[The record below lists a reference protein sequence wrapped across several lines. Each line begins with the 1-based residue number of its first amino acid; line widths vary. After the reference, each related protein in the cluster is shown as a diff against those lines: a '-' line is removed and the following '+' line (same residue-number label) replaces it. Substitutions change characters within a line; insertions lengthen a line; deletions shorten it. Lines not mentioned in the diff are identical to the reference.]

1 MTETVQDNEE
11 NQQELSDDRRSDWS
25 SPGEKLKKLRE
36 ERGLSHHRVAEALHM
51 TAHYVKSLESDQ
63 YEKLPGKTFV
73 KGYFKA
79 YARLLDAD
87 VDEVMQCYEQY
98 VSALEETQENE
109 AEEIRA
115 RKVYDQNIRW
125 MICAAVIILLVIS
138 ISWWISRDDG
148 EEVTTLD
155 STAQPMAQ
163 AEQVIESVTE
173 NQEIIER
180 IVTVGSEEAV
190 FAMESAQPV
199 TAEVLIVNLEEKE
212 MKPTSS
218 EVDAESNPDQEITG
232 ALVHEEETTQTLE
245 AVVEE
250 VAAVEELTPVA
261 AEEPQYLAG
270 NAQELLVEPDDMV
283 VTPFD
288 DHKEVE
294 VQGEGDDFLEIH
306 FSGASWI
313 EVDDGYNMRLY
324 HDMFY
329 NGDDLRIWGKAP
341 FNVLMGDADQ
351 VRMTFNSEQVNVLSR
366 IRDDNSARILLES
379 EPLQ

>member
-63 YEKLPGKTFV
+63 YQKLPGKTFV

-138 ISWWISRDDG
+138 ISWWMSREDG

-155 STAQPMAQ
+155 NTTQPMAQ
-163 AEQVIESVTE
+163 AEQVTEPVTE
-173 NQEIIER
+173 NQEIEGT
-180 IVTVGSEEAV
+180 VTVGREEAV

-199 TAEVLIVNLEEKE
+199 TAGVLIANLEEKE

-218 EVDAESNPDQEITG
+218 AVDAESNPDQEITE
-232 ALVHEEETTQTLE
+232 ALVREEGTTQTLE

-250 VAAVEELTPVA
+250 VAAVEELAPVA
-261 AEEPQYLAG
+261 AEEPQYLAV
-270 NAQELLVEPDDMV
+270 NAQELLVEPDDTV
-283 VTPFD
+283 VPRFD

-313 EVDDGYNMRLY
+313 EVDDRDNMRLY
-324 HDMFY
+324 HNMFD

-341 FNVLMGDADQ
+341 FNVLIGDAVQ
-351 VRMTFNSEQVNVLSR
+351 VRVTFNSEQVDVLSR
-366 IRDDNSARILLES
+366 IRDDNSARILLEP
-379 EPLQ
+379 EPRQ

>member
-11 NQQELSDDRRSDWS
+11 SQQELSDDRRSDWS

-63 YEKLPGKTFV
+63 YQKLPGKTFV

-115 RKVYDQNIRW
+115 KKVYDQNIRW

-138 ISWWISRDDG
+138 ISWWMSRDGG

-155 STAQPMAQ
+155 NTTQPMAQ
-163 AEQVIESVTE
+163 AEQVTEPVTE
-173 NQEIIER
+173 NQEIEGT
-180 IVTVGSEEAV
+180 VTVGREEAV

-199 TAEVLIVNLEEKE
+199 TAGVLIANLEEKE

-218 EVDAESNPDQEITG
+218 AVDAESNPDQEITE
-232 ALVHEEETTQTLE
+232 ALVREEGTTQTLE

-250 VAAVEELTPVA
+250 VAAVEELAPVA

-270 NAQELLVEPDDMV
+270 NAQELLVEPDDTV
-283 VTPFD
+283 VTRFD

-313 EVDDGYNMRLY
+313 EVDDRDNMRLY
-324 HDMFY
+324 HNMFD

-341 FNVLMGDADQ
+341 FNVLIGDAVQ
-351 VRMTFNSEQVNVLSR
+351 VRVTFNSEQVDVLSR
-366 IRDDNSARILLES
+366 IRDDNSASILLEP
-379 EPLQ
+379 EPRQ

>member
-11 NQQELSDDRRSDWS
+11 SQQELSDDRRSDWS

-63 YEKLPGKTFV
+63 YQKLPGKTFV

-115 RKVYDQNIRW
+115 KKVYDQNIRW

-138 ISWWISRDDG
+138 ISWWMSREDG

-155 STAQPMAQ
+155 NTTQPMAQ
-163 AEQVIESVTE
+163 AEQVTEPVTE
-173 NQEIIER
+173 NQEIEGT
-180 IVTVGSEEAV
+180 VTVGREEAV

-199 TAEVLIVNLEEKE
+199 TAGVLIANLEEKE

-218 EVDAESNPDQEITG
+218 AVDAESNPDQEITE
-232 ALVHEEETTQTLE
+232 ALVREEETTQTLE

-250 VAAVEELTPVA
+250 VAAVEELAPVA

-270 NAQELLVEPDDMV
+270 NAQELLVEPDDTV
-283 VTPFD
+283 VTRFD

-313 EVDDGYNMRLY
+313 EVDDRDNMRLY
-324 HDMFY
+324 HNMFD

-341 FNVLMGDADQ
+341 FNVLIGDAVQ
-351 VRMTFNSEQVNVLSR
+351 VRVTFNSEQVDVLSR
-366 IRDDNSARILLES
+366 IRDDNSARILLEP
-379 EPLQ
+379 EPRQ

>member
-11 NQQELSDDRRSDWS
+11 SQQELSDDRRSDWS

-63 YEKLPGKTFV
+63 YQKLPGKTFV

-115 RKVYDQNIRW
+115 KKVYDQNIRW

-138 ISWWISRDDG
+138 ISWWMSREDG

-155 STAQPMAQ
+155 NTTQPMAQ
-163 AEQVIESVTE
+163 AEQVTEPVTE
-173 NQEIIER
+173 NQEIEGT
-180 IVTVGSEEAV
+180 VTVGREEAV

-199 TAEVLIVNLEEKE
+199 TAGVLIANLEEKE

-218 EVDAESNPDQEITG
+218 AVDAESNPDQEITE
-232 ALVHEEETTQTLE
+232 AQVREEGTTQTLE

-250 VAAVEELTPVA
+250 VAAVEELAPVA

-270 NAQELLVEPDDMV
+270 NAQELLVEPDDTV
-283 VTPFD
+283 VTRFD

-313 EVDDGYNMRLY
+313 EVDDRDNMRLY
-324 HDMFY
+324 HNMFD

-341 FNVLMGDADQ
+341 FNVLIGDAVQ
-351 VRMTFNSEQVNVLSR
+351 VRVTFNSEQVDVLSR
-366 IRDDNSARILLES
+366 IRDDNSARILLEP
-379 EPLQ
+379 EPRQ

>member
-115 RKVYDQNIRW
+115 KKVYDQNIRW

-138 ISWWISRDDG
+138 ISWWVSREDG

-155 STAQPMAQ
+155 NTTQPMAQ
-163 AEQVIESVTE
+163 AEQVTEPVTE
-173 NQEIIER
+173 NQEIIEG
-180 IVTVGSEEAV
+180 IVTVGSKEAV

-199 TAEVLIVNLEEKE
+199 TAEVLIANLEEKE
-212 MKPTSS
+212 MKLTSS
-218 EVDAESNPDQEITG
+218 AVDAESNPDQEITE
-232 ALVHEEETTQTLE
+232 ALAQEEGTTQTLE
-245 AVVEE
+245 VVVEE
-250 VAAVEELTPVA
+250 VAAVEELAPVA

-270 NAQELLVEPDDMV
+270 NAQELLVEPDDTV
-283 VTPFD
+283 VTRFD

-313 EVDDGYNMRLY
+313 EVDDRDNMRLY
-324 HDMFY
+324 HNMFD
-329 NGDDLRIWGKAP
+329 NGDDLRIWGEAP
-341 FNVLMGDADQ
+341 FNVLIGDAGQ
-351 VRMTFNSEQVNVLSR
+351 VRVTFNSEQVDVLSR
-366 IRDDNSARILLES
+366 IRDDNSARILLEP
-379 EPLQ
+379 EPRQ

>member
-11 NQQELSDDRRSDWS
+11 SQQELSDDRRSDWS

-63 YEKLPGKTFV
+63 YQKLPGKTFV

-115 RKVYDQNIRW
+115 KKVYDQNIRW

-138 ISWWISRDDG
+138 ISWWMSREDG

-155 STAQPMAQ
+155 NTTQPMAQ
-163 AEQVIESVTE
+163 AEQVTEPVTE
-173 NQEIIER
+173 NQEIEGT
-180 IVTVGSEEAV
+180 VTVGREEAV

-199 TAEVLIVNLEEKE
+199 TAGVLIANLEEKE

-218 EVDAESNPDQEITG
+218 AVDAESNPDQEITE
-232 ALVHEEETTQTLE
+232 ALVREEGTTQTLE

-250 VAAVEELTPVA
+250 VAAVEELAPVA

-270 NAQELLVEPDDMV
+270 NAQELLVEPDDTV
-283 VTPFD
+283 VTRFD

-313 EVDDGYNMRLY
+313 EVDDRDNMRLY
-324 HDMFY
+324 HNMFD

-341 FNVLMGDADQ
+341 FNVLIGDAVQ
-351 VRMTFNSEQVNVLSR
+351 VRVTFNSEQVDVLSR
-366 IRDDNSARILLES
+366 IRDDNSARILLEP
-379 EPLQ
+379 EPRQ

>member
-11 NQQELSDDRRSDWS
+11 NQQELSDDRRSDWP

-87 VDEVMQCYEQY
+87 VDAVMQCYEQY
-98 VSALEETQENE
+98 VSAVEKTQENE
-109 AEEIRA
+109 AGEIRA

-138 ISWWISRDDG
+138 ISWWMSRDGG

-155 STAQPMAQ
+155 NTTQPMAQ
-163 AEQVIESVTE
+163 AEQVTEPVTE
-173 NQEIIER
+173 NQEIIEGT
-180 IVTVGSEEAV
+180 VKVGSEEAV

-199 TAEVLIVNLEEKE
+199 TAEVLNANLEEKE
-212 MKPTSS
+212 MKATSS
-218 EVDAESNPDQEITG
+218 AVDAESNPDQEIFE
-232 ALVHEEETTQTLE
+232 ALVQEEGTTQTLE
-245 AVVEE
+245 AV
-250 VAAVEELTPVA
+250 
-261 AEEPQYLAG
+261 
-270 NAQELLVEPDDMV
+270 
-283 VTPFD
+283 
-288 DHKEVE
+288 VE

-313 EVDDGYNMRLY
+313 EVDDGDNMRLY
-324 HDMFY
+324 YNMLD
-329 NGDDLRIWGKAP
+329 NGDGLRVWGKAP
-341 FNVLMGDADQ
+341 FNVLIGDAGQ
-351 VRMTFNSEQVNVLSR
+351 VHMTFNSEQVDVLSR
-366 IRDDNSARILLES
+366 IRGDNSARILLEP
-379 EPLQ
+379 EPRQ

>member
-11 NQQELSDDRRSDWS
+11 SQQELSDDRRSDWS

-63 YEKLPGKTFV
+63 YQKLPGKTFV

-115 RKVYDQNIRW
+115 KKVYDQNIRW

-138 ISWWISRDDG
+138 ISWWMSREDG

-155 STAQPMAQ
+155 NTTQPMAQ
-163 AEQVIESVTE
+163 AEQVTEPVTE
-173 NQEIIER
+173 NQEIEGT
-180 IVTVGSEEAV
+180 VTVGREEAV

-199 TAEVLIVNLEEKE
+199 TAGVLIANLEEKE

-218 EVDAESNPDQEITG
+218 AVDAESNPDQEITE
-232 ALVHEEETTQTLE
+232 ALVREEGTTQTLE

-250 VAAVEELTPVA
+250 VATVEELAPVA

-270 NAQELLVEPDDMV
+270 NAQELLVEPDDTV
-283 VTPFD
+283 VTRFD

-313 EVDDGYNMRLY
+313 EVDDRDNMRLY
-324 HDMFY
+324 HNMFD

-341 FNVLMGDADQ
+341 FNVLIGDAVQ
-351 VRMTFNSEQVNVLSR
+351 VRVTFNSEQVDVLSR
-366 IRDDNSARILLES
+366 IRDDNSARILLEP
-379 EPLQ
+379 EPRQ

>member
-11 NQQELSDDRRSDWS
+11 SQQELSDDRRSDWS

-79 YARLLDAD
+79 YARLLDTD

-115 RKVYDQNIRW
+115 KKVYDQNIRW

-138 ISWWISRDDG
+138 ISWWMSREDG

-155 STAQPMAQ
+155 NTTQPMAQ
-163 AEQVIESVTE
+163 AEQVTEPVTE
-173 NQEIIER
+173 NQEIEGT
-180 IVTVGSEEAV
+180 VTVGREEAV

-199 TAEVLIVNLEEKE
+199 TAGVLIANLEEKE

-218 EVDAESNPDQEITG
+218 AVDAESNPDQEITE
-232 ALVHEEETTQTLE
+232 ALVREEETTQTLE

-250 VAAVEELTPVA
+250 VAAVEELAPVA

-270 NAQELLVEPDDMV
+270 NAQELLVEPDDTV
-283 VTPFD
+283 VTRFD

-313 EVDDGYNMRLY
+313 EVDDRDNMRLY
-324 HDMFY
+324 HNMFD

-341 FNVLMGDADQ
+341 FNVLIGDAVQ
-351 VRMTFNSEQVNVLSR
+351 VRVTFNSEQVDVLSR
-366 IRDDNSARILLES
+366 IRDDNSARILLEP
-379 EPLQ
+379 EPRQ

>member
-11 NQQELSDDRRSDWS
+11 SQQELSDDRRSDWS

-63 YEKLPGKTFV
+63 YQKLPGKTFV

-98 VSALEETQENE
+98 VSSLEETQENE

-115 RKVYDQNIRW
+115 KKVYDQNIRW
-125 MICAAVIILLVIS
+125 MICAAVIMLLVIS
-138 ISWWISRDDG
+138 ISWWMSREDG

-155 STAQPMAQ
+155 NTTQPMAQ
-163 AEQVIESVTE
+163 AEQVTEPVTE
-173 NQEIIER
+173 NQEIEGT
-180 IVTVGSEEAV
+180 VTVGREEAV

-199 TAEVLIVNLEEKE
+199 TAGVLIANLEEKE

-218 EVDAESNPDQEITG
+218 AVDAESNPDQEITE
-232 ALVHEEETTQTLE
+232 ALVQEEGTTQTLE

-250 VAAVEELTPVA
+250 VATVEELAPVA

-270 NAQELLVEPDDMV
+270 NAQELLVEPDDTV
-283 VTPFD
+283 VTRFD

-313 EVDDGYNMRLY
+313 EVDDRDNMRLY
-324 HDMFY
+324 HNMFD

-341 FNVLMGDADQ
+341 FNVLIGDAVQ
-351 VRMTFNSEQVNVLSR
+351 VRVTFNSEQVDVLSR
-366 IRDDNSARILLES
+366 IRDDNSARILLEP
-379 EPLQ
+379 EPRQ

>member
-1 MTETVQDNEE
+1 MTETVQYKEE
-11 NQQELSDDRRSDWS
+11 NQQELSDDRRSDWP

-79 YARLLDAD
+79 YARLLDTD
-87 VDEVMQCYEQY
+87 VDEVMQCYEQH
-98 VSALEETQENE
+98 VSALEENQENE

-125 MICAAVIILLVIS
+125 MICAAVIVLLVIS
-138 ISWWISRDDG
+138 ISWWMSRDDG

-155 STAQPMAQ
+155 NTTQPMAQ
-163 AEQVIESVTE
+163 AEQVTEPVTE
-173 NQEIIER
+173 NQEIIEGT
-180 IVTVGSEEAV
+180 VTVGREEAV

-199 TAEVLIVNLEEKE
+199 TAEVLIANLEEKE
-212 MKPTSS
+212 IKPTSS
-218 EVDAESNPDQEITG
+218 AVDAESNPDQQITE
-232 ALVHEEETTQTLE
+232 ALVQKEGTTQTLE
-245 AVVEE
+245 AVVKE
-250 VAAVEELTPVA
+250 VAALEELAPVA

-270 NAQELLVEPDDMV
+270 SAQELLVEPDDTV
-283 VTPFD
+283 VTRFD

-324 HDMFY
+324 HNMFD
-329 NGDDLRIWGKAP
+329 NGDDLRVWGKAP
-341 FNVLMGDADQ
+341 FNVLIGDAGQ
-351 VRMTFNSEQVNVLSR
+351 VRMTFNSDQVDVLSR
-366 IRDDNSARILLES
+366 IRDDNSARILLEP
-379 EPLQ
+379 EPRQ

>member
-25 SPGEKLKKLRE
+25 SPGKKLKKLRE
-36 ERGLSHHRVAEALHM
+36 DRGLSHHRVAEALHM

-138 ISWWISRDDG
+138 ISWWVSREDG

-155 STAQPMAQ
+155 NTTQPMAQ
-163 AEQVIESVTE
+163 AEQVTEPVTE
-173 NQEIIER
+173 NQEIIEGT
-180 IVTVGSEEAV
+180 VTVGSEEAV

-199 TAEVLIVNLEEKE
+199 TAEVLIANLEEKE
-212 MKPTSS
+212 MKLTSS
-218 EVDAESNPDQEITG
+218 AVDAESNPDQEITE
-232 ALVHEEETTQTLE
+232 ALVQEEGTTQTLE
-245 AVVEE
+245 VVVEE
-250 VAAVEELTPVA
+250 VAAVEELAPVA

-270 NAQELLVEPDDMV
+270 NAQELLVERDDTV
-283 VTPFD
+283 VTRFD

-313 EVDDGYNMRLY
+313 EVDDRDNMRLY
-324 HDMFY
+324 HNMFD
-329 NGDDLRIWGKAP
+329 NGDDLRIWGEAP
-341 FNVLMGDADQ
+341 FNVLIGDAGQ
-351 VRMTFNSEQVNVLSR
+351 VRVTFNSEQVDVLSR
-366 IRDDNSARILLES
+366 IRDDNSARILLEP
-379 EPLQ
+379 EPRQ

>member
-11 NQQELSDDRRSDWS
+11 SQQELSDDRRSDWS

-63 YEKLPGKTFV
+63 YQKLPGKTFV

-115 RKVYDQNIRW
+115 KKVYDQNIRW

-138 ISWWISRDDG
+138 ISWWMSRDGG

-155 STAQPMAQ
+155 NTTQPMAQ
-163 AEQVIESVTE
+163 AEQVTEPVTE
-173 NQEIIER
+173 NQEIEGT
-180 IVTVGSEEAV
+180 VTVGREEAV

-199 TAEVLIVNLEEKE
+199 TAGVLIANLEEKE

-218 EVDAESNPDQEITG
+218 AVDAESNPDQEITE
-232 ALVHEEETTQTLE
+232 ALVRDEGTTQTLE

-250 VAAVEELTPVA
+250 VAAVEELAPVA

-270 NAQELLVEPDDMV
+270 NAQELLVEPDDTV
-283 VTPFD
+283 VTRFD

-313 EVDDGYNMRLY
+313 EVDDRDNMRLY
-324 HDMFY
+324 HNMFD

-341 FNVLMGDADQ
+341 FNVLIGDAVQ
-351 VRMTFNSEQVNVLSR
+351 VRVTFNSEQFDVLSR
-366 IRDDNSARILLES
+366 IRDDNSARILLEP
-379 EPLQ
+379 EPRQ

>member
-11 NQQELSDDRRSDWS
+11 SQQELSDDRRSDWS

-63 YEKLPGKTFV
+63 YQKLPGKTFV

-109 AEEIRA
+109 AEEILA
-115 RKVYDQNIRW
+115 KKVYDQNIRW

-138 ISWWISRDDG
+138 ISWWMSREDG

-155 STAQPMAQ
+155 NTTQPMAQ
-163 AEQVIESVTE
+163 AEQVTEPVTE
-173 NQEIIER
+173 NQEIEGT
-180 IVTVGSEEAV
+180 VTVGREEAV
-190 FAMESAQPV
+190 FDMESAQPV
-199 TAEVLIVNLEEKE
+199 TAEVLIANLEEKE

-218 EVDAESNPDQEITG
+218 AVDAESNPDQEITE
-232 ALVHEEETTQTLE
+232 ALVREEGTTQTLE

-250 VAAVEELTPVA
+250 VAAVEELAPVA

-270 NAQELLVEPDDMV
+270 NAQELLVEPDDTV
-283 VTPFD
+283 VTRFD
-288 DHKEVE
+288 DHKAVE

-313 EVDDGYNMRLY
+313 EVDDRDNMRLY
-324 HDMFY
+324 HNMFD

-341 FNVLMGDADQ
+341 FNVLIGNAVQ
-351 VRMTFNSEQVNVLSR
+351 VRVTFNSEQVDVLSR
-366 IRDDNSARILLES
+366 IRDDNSARILLEP
-379 EPLQ
+379 EPRQ

>member
-11 NQQELSDDRRSDWS
+11 SQQELSDDRRSDWS

-63 YEKLPGKTFV
+63 YQKLPGKTFV

-115 RKVYDQNIRW
+115 KRVYDQNIRW

-138 ISWWISRDDG
+138 ISWWMSREDG

-155 STAQPMAQ
+155 NTTQPMAQ
-163 AEQVIESVTE
+163 AEQVTEPVTE
-173 NQEIIER
+173 NQEIEGT
-180 IVTVGSEEAV
+180 VTVGREEAV

-199 TAEVLIVNLEEKE
+199 TAGVLIANLEEKE

-218 EVDAESNPDQEITG
+218 AVDAESNPDQEITE
-232 ALVHEEETTQTLE
+232 ALVREEGTTQTLE

-250 VAAVEELTPVA
+250 VAAVEELAPVA

-270 NAQELLVEPDDMV
+270 NAQELLVEPDDTV
-283 VTPFD
+283 VTRFD

-313 EVDDGYNMRLY
+313 EVDDRDNMRLY
-324 HDMFY
+324 HNMFD

-341 FNVLMGDADQ
+341 FNVLIGDAVQ
-351 VRMTFNSEQVNVLSR
+351 VRVTFNSEQVDVLSR
-366 IRDDNSARILLES
+366 IRDDNSARILLEP
-379 EPLQ
+379 EPRQ

>member
-11 NQQELSDDRRSDWS
+11 SQQELSDDRRSDWS

-63 YEKLPGKTFV
+63 YQKLPGKTFV

-115 RKVYDQNIRW
+115 KKVYDQNIRW

-138 ISWWISRDDG
+138 ISWWMSREDG

-155 STAQPMAQ
+155 NTTQPMAQ
-163 AEQVIESVTE
+163 AEQVTEPVTE
-173 NQEIIER
+173 NQEIEGT
-180 IVTVGSEEAV
+180 VTVGREEAV

-199 TAEVLIVNLEEKE
+199 TAGVLIANLEEKE

-218 EVDAESNPDQEITG
+218 AVDAESNPDQEITE
-232 ALVHEEETTQTLE
+232 ALVREEGTTQTLE

-250 VAAVEELTPVA
+250 VAAVEEYAPVA

-270 NAQELLVEPDDMV
+270 NAQELLVEPDDTV
-283 VTPFD
+283 VTRFD

-313 EVDDGYNMRLY
+313 EVDDRDNMRLY
-324 HDMFY
+324 HNMFD

-341 FNVLMGDADQ
+341 FNVLIGDAVQ
-351 VRMTFNSEQVNVLSR
+351 VRVTFNSEQVDVLSR
-366 IRDDNSARILLES
+366 IRDDNSARILLEP
-379 EPLQ
+379 EPRQ

>member
-11 NQQELSDDRRSDWS
+11 SQQELSDDRRSDWS

-63 YEKLPGKTFV
+63 YQKLPGKTFV

-115 RKVYDQNIRW
+115 KKVYDQNIRW

-138 ISWWISRDDG
+138 ISWWMSRDGG

-155 STAQPMAQ
+155 NTTQPMAQ
-163 AEQVIESVTE
+163 AEQVTEPVTE
-173 NQEIIER
+173 NQEIEGT
-180 IVTVGSEEAV
+180 VTVGREEAV

-199 TAEVLIVNLEEKE
+199 TAGVLIANLEEKE

-218 EVDAESNPDQEITG
+218 AVDAESNPDQEITE
-232 ALVHEEETTQTLE
+232 ALVREEGTTQTLE

-250 VAAVEELTPVA
+250 VAAVEELALVA

-270 NAQELLVEPDDMV
+270 NAQELLVEPDDTV
-283 VTPFD
+283 VTRFD

-313 EVDDGYNMRLY
+313 EVDDRDNMRLY
-324 HDMFY
+324 HNMFD

-341 FNVLMGDADQ
+341 FNVLIGDAVQ
-351 VRMTFNSEQVNVLSR
+351 VRVTFNSEQVDVLSR
-366 IRDDNSARILLES
+366 IRDDNSARILLEP
-379 EPLQ
+379 EPRQ

>member
-11 NQQELSDDRRSDWS
+11 SQQELSDDRRSDWS

-36 ERGLSHHRVAEALHM
+36 ERGLSHHRVAEALHI

-109 AEEIRA
+109 AEKIRA

-138 ISWWISRDDG
+138 ISWWVSREDG
-148 EEVTTLD
+148 EEVITLD
-155 STAQPMAQ
+155 NTTQPMAQ
-163 AEQVIESVTE
+163 AEQVTEPVTE
-173 NQEIIER
+173 NQEIIEGT
-180 IVTVGSEEAV
+180 VTVGSKEAV
-190 FAMESAQPV
+190 FAMESVKPV
-199 TAEVLIVNLEEKE
+199 TAEVLIANLEEKE
-212 MKPTSS
+212 MKLTSS
-218 EVDAESNPDQEITG
+218 AVDAESNPDQEITE
-232 ALVHEEETTQTLE
+232 ALVQEEGTTQTLE
-245 AVVEE
+245 VVVEE
-250 VAAVEELTPVA
+250 VAAVEELAHVA

-270 NAQELLVEPDDMV
+270 NAQELLVERDDTV
-283 VTPFD
+283 VTRFD

-306 FSGASWI
+306 FSGTSWI
-313 EVDDGYNMRLY
+313 EVDDGYNIRLY
-324 HDMFY
+324 HNMFD
-329 NGDDLRIWGKAP
+329 NGDDLRIWGEAP
-341 FNVLMGDADQ
+341 FNVLIGDAGQ
-351 VRMTFNSEQVNVLSR
+351 VRVTFNSEQVDVLSR
-366 IRDDNSARILLES
+366 IRRDNSARILLEP
-379 EPLQ
+379 EPRQ

>member
-138 ISWWISRDDG
+138 ISWWVSREDG

-155 STAQPMAQ
+155 NTTQPMAQ
-163 AEQVIESVTE
+163 AEQVTEPVTE
-173 NQEIIER
+173 NQEIIEGT
-180 IVTVGSEEAV
+180 VTVGSEEAV

-199 TAEVLIVNLEEKE
+199 TAEVLIANLEEKE

-218 EVDAESNPDQEITG
+218 AVDAESNPDQEITE
-232 ALVHEEETTQTLE
+232 ALVQEEGTTQTLE
-245 AVVEE
+245 VVVEE
-250 VAAVEELTPVA
+250 VAAVEELAPVA

-270 NAQELLVEPDDMV
+270 NAQELLVEPDDTV
-283 VTPFD
+283 VTRFD

-313 EVDDGYNMRLY
+313 EVDDRDNMRLY
-324 HDMFY
+324 HNMFD

-341 FNVLMGDADQ
+341 FNVLIGDAVQ
-351 VRMTFNSEQVNVLSR
+351 VRVTFNSEQVDVLSR
-366 IRDDNSARILLES
+366 IRDDNSARILLEP
-379 EPLQ
+379 EPRQ

>member
-11 NQQELSDDRRSDWS
+11 SQQELSDDRRSDWS

-63 YEKLPGKTFV
+63 YQKLPGKTFV

-115 RKVYDQNIRW
+115 KKVYDQNIRW

-138 ISWWISRDDG
+138 ISWWMSREDG

-155 STAQPMAQ
+155 NTTQPMAQ
-163 AEQVIESVTE
+163 AEQVTEPVTE
-173 NQEIIER
+173 NQEIEST
-180 IVTVGSEEAV
+180 VTVGREEAV

-199 TAEVLIVNLEEKE
+199 TAGVLIANLEEKE

-218 EVDAESNPDQEITG
+218 AVDAESNPDQEITE
-232 ALVHEEETTQTLE
+232 ALVREEGTTQTLE

-250 VAAVEELTPVA
+250 VAAVEELAPVA

-270 NAQELLVEPDDMV
+270 NAQELLVEPDDTV
-283 VTPFD
+283 VTRFD

-313 EVDDGYNMRLY
+313 EVDDRDNMRLY
-324 HDMFY
+324 HNMFD

-341 FNVLMGDADQ
+341 FNVLIGDAVQ
-351 VRMTFNSEQVNVLSR
+351 VRVTFNSEQVDVLSR
-366 IRDDNSARILLES
+366 IRDDNSARILLEP
-379 EPLQ
+379 EPRQ

>member
-138 ISWWISRDDG
+138 ISWWVSREDG

-155 STAQPMAQ
+155 NTTQPMAQ
-163 AEQVIESVTE
+163 AEQVTEPVTE
-173 NQEIIER
+173 NQEIIEGT
-180 IVTVGSEEAV
+180 VKVGSEEAV

-199 TAEVLIVNLEEKE
+199 TAEVLIANLEEKE

-218 EVDAESNPDQEITG
+218 AVDAESNPDQEITE
-232 ALVHEEETTQTLE
+232 ALVQEEGTTQTLE

-250 VAAVEELTPVA
+250 VAAVEELAPVA

-270 NAQELLVEPDDMV
+270 NAQELLVEPDDTV
-283 VTPFD
+283 VTRFD

-324 HDMFY
+324 HNMFD

-341 FNVLMGDADQ
+341 FNVLIGDAGQ
-351 VRMTFNSEQVNVLSR
+351 VRMTFNSEQVDVLSR
-366 IRDDNSARILLES
+366 IRDDNSARILLEP
-379 EPLQ
+379 EPRQ

>member
-11 NQQELSDDRRSDWS
+11 SQQELSDDRRSDWS

-63 YEKLPGKTFV
+63 YQKLPGKTFV

-115 RKVYDQNIRW
+115 KKVYDQNIRW

-138 ISWWISRDDG
+138 ISWWMSREDG

-155 STAQPMAQ
+155 NTTQPMAQ
-163 AEQVIESVTE
+163 AEQVTEPVTE
-173 NQEIIER
+173 NQEIEGT
-180 IVTVGSEEAV
+180 VTVGREEAV

-199 TAEVLIVNLEEKE
+199 TAGVLIANLEEKE

-218 EVDAESNPDQEITG
+218 AVDAESNPDQEITE
-232 ALVHEEETTQTLE
+232 ALVREEGTTQTLE

-250 VAAVEELTPVA
+250 VAAVEELALVA

-270 NAQELLVEPDDMV
+270 NAQELLVEPDDTV
-283 VTPFD
+283 VTRFD

-313 EVDDGYNMRLY
+313 EVDDRDNMRLY
-324 HDMFY
+324 HNMFD

-341 FNVLMGDADQ
+341 FNVLIGDAVQ
-351 VRMTFNSEQVNVLSR
+351 VRVTFNSEQVDVLSR
-366 IRDDNSARILLES
+366 IRDDNSARILLEP
-379 EPLQ
+379 EPRQ

>member
-11 NQQELSDDRRSDWS
+11 NQQELSDDRRSDWP

-98 VSALEETQENE
+98 VSALEETKENK
-109 AEEIRA
+109 AGGIRA

-138 ISWWISRDDG
+138 ISWWMSRDGG

-155 STAQPMAQ
+155 NTTQPMAQ
-163 AEQVIESVTE
+163 AEQVTEPVTE
-173 NQEIIER
+173 NQEIIEGT
-180 IVTVGSEEAV
+180 VKVGSEEAV

-199 TAEVLIVNLEEKE
+199 TAEVLNANLEEKE
-212 MKPTSS
+212 MKATSS
-218 EVDAESNPDQEITG
+218 AVDAESNPDQEIFE
-232 ALVHEEETTQTLE
+232 ALVQEEGTTQTRE

-250 VAAVEELTPVA
+250 IAAVEELAPVA

-270 NAQELLVEPDDMV
+270 NAQELLVEPDGTV
-283 VTPFD
+283 VTRFD

-313 EVDDGYNMRLY
+313 EVDDGDNMRLY
-324 HDMFY
+324 YNMLD
-329 NGDDLRIWGKAP
+329 NGDGLRVWGKAP
-341 FNVLMGDADQ
+341 FNVLIGDAGQ
-351 VRMTFNSEQVNVLSR
+351 VHMTFNSEQVDVLSR
-366 IRDDNSARILLES
+366 IRGDNSARILLEP
-379 EPLQ
+379 EPRQ

>member
-11 NQQELSDDRRSDWS
+11 SQQELSDDRRSDWS

-63 YEKLPGKTFV
+63 YQKLPGKTFV

-115 RKVYDQNIRW
+115 KKVYDQNIRW

-138 ISWWISRDDG
+138 ISWWMSREDG

-155 STAQPMAQ
+155 NTTQPMAQ
-163 AEQVIESVTE
+163 AEQVTEPVTE
-173 NQEIIER
+173 NQEIEGT
-180 IVTVGSEEAV
+180 VTVGREEAV
-190 FAMESAQPV
+190 FDMESAQPV
-199 TAEVLIVNLEEKE
+199 TAEVLIANLEEKE

-218 EVDAESNPDQEITG
+218 AVDAESNPDQEITE
-232 ALVHEEETTQTLE
+232 ALVREEGTTQTLE

-250 VAAVEELTPVA
+250 VAAVEELAPVA

-270 NAQELLVEPDDMV
+270 NAQELLVEPDDTV
-283 VTPFD
+283 VTRFD

-313 EVDDGYNMRLY
+313 EVDDRDNMRLY
-324 HDMFY
+324 HNMFD

-341 FNVLMGDADQ
+341 FNVLIGNAVQ
-351 VRMTFNSEQVNVLSR
+351 VRVTFNSEQVDVLSR
-366 IRDDNSARILLES
+366 IRDDNSARILLEP
-379 EPLQ
+379 EPRQ

>member
-11 NQQELSDDRRSDWS
+11 SQQELSDDRRSDWS

-63 YEKLPGKTFV
+63 YQKLPGKTFV

-115 RKVYDQNIRW
+115 KKVYDQNIRW

-138 ISWWISRDDG
+138 ISWWMSREDG

-155 STAQPMAQ
+155 NTTQPMAQ
-163 AEQVIESVTE
+163 AEQVTEPVTE
-173 NQEIIER
+173 NQEIEGT
-180 IVTVGSEEAV
+180 VTVGREEAV
-190 FAMESAQPV
+190 FALESAQPV
-199 TAEVLIVNLEEKE
+199 TAGVLIANLEEKE

-218 EVDAESNPDQEITG
+218 AVDAESNPDQEITE
-232 ALVHEEETTQTLE
+232 ALVREEGTTQTLE

-250 VAAVEELTPVA
+250 VAAVEELAPVA

-270 NAQELLVEPDDMV
+270 NAQELLVEPDDTV
-283 VTPFD
+283 VTRFD

-313 EVDDGYNMRLY
+313 EVDDRDNMRLY
-324 HDMFY
+324 HNMFD

-341 FNVLMGDADQ
+341 FNVLIGDAVQ
-351 VRMTFNSEQVNVLSR
+351 VRVTFNSEQVDVLSR
-366 IRDDNSARILLES
+366 IRDDNSARILLEP
-379 EPLQ
+379 EPRQ